1 MKRIKAITEI
11 KVSVDDINHLNTLID
26 RDEPKSPVVKRYL
39 ADGGE
44 YTVCPICA
52 RLISD
57 NYHFCS
63 QCGQRIDREN
73 VAI

>member
-11 KVSVDDINHLNTLID
+11 KVSVDDINHLNALID
-26 RDEPKSPVVKRYL
+26 RDEPKPPVVKRYS

-44 YTVCPICA
+44 YTVCPVCA
-52 RLISD
+52 RLVSD